1 MYWSSPKLIKRV
13 LLQKVAF
20 VACCILL
27 LLEFK
32 TKWMDLRV
40 FQLHSYTATQLCVV
54 ARRGTSWHVVA
65 SAAQLAQDYTCQG
78 ASLGSVSPEAFG
90 STDGECCAERKCEVG
105 KNIGKSTKSCGLF
118 VLKA

>member
-1 MYWSSPKLIKRV
+1 MDGFSCFSASQ
-13 LLQKVAF
+13 LQ
-20 VACCILL
+20 
-27 LLEFK
+27 
-32 TKWMDLRV
+32 
-40 FQLHSYTATQLCVV
+40 SYTAM
-54 ARRGTSWHVVA
+54 RRGTSWHVVA

-78 ASLGSVSPEAFG
+78 ASLGIVSPEAFG

>member
-32 TKWMDLRV
+32 TKWMDFRV

-54 ARRGTSWHVVA
+54 ARRGTSLHRPRSLRRITPVKVPA
-65 SAAQLAQDYTCQG
+65 SALSRRKPSG
-78 ASLGSVSPEAFG
+78 APTGNAALSESARSEETSEKA
-90 STDGECCAERKCEVG
+90 RKAVG
-105 KNIGKSTKSCGLF
+105 YLC
-118 VLKA
+118 